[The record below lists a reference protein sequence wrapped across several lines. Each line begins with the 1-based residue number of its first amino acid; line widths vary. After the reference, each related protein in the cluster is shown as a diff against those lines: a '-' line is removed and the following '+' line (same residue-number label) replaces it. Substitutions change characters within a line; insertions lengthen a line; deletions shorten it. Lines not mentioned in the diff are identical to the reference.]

1 VEGVRRVEDKTR
13 ALRVNLS
20 RTSARVRF
28 ANSSDG
34 FGFEEVGMGL
44 RGRRMGTIVV
54 LSVKVGLMGEG
65 GVFMDQL
72 I

>member
-28 ANSSDG
+28 ANSSEG
-34 FGFEEVGMGL
+34 FGEDGMEL

-54 LSVKVGLMGEG
+54 LSCKV
-65 GVFMDQL
+65 
-72 I
+72 

>member
-34 FGFEEVGMGL
+34 FGEDGMEL

-54 LSVKVGLMGEG
+54 WSVKVGLIG
-65 GVFMDQL
+65 
-72 I
+72 

>member
-20 RTSARVRF
+20 RTSARDRF

-34 FGFEEVGMGL
+34 FGEVGMEL
-44 RGRRMGTIVV
+44 RGRRMGTIVG
-54 LSVKVGLMGEG
+54 LSVKV
-65 GVFMDQL
+65 
-72 I
+72 

>member
-1 VEGVRRVEDKTR
+1 MEGVRRVEDKTR

-34 FGFEEVGMGL
+34 FGEDGMEL
-44 RGRRMGTIVV
+44 RGRRMGTMVE
-54 LSVKVGLMGEG
+54 LDCQVGLIAEG
-65 GVFMDQL
+65 GVSMDQL

>member
-28 ANSSDG
+28 ANSSEG
-34 FGFEEVGMGL
+34 FGEDGMEL

>member
-1 VEGVRRVEDKTR
+1 MEGVRRVEDKTR

-34 FGFEEVGMGL
+34 FGEFGMEL
-44 RGRRMGTIVV
+44 RGRRMGTIVE
-54 LSVKVGLMGEG
+54 LSVKVGLIGEG
-65 GVFMDQL
+65 GVFMDQV